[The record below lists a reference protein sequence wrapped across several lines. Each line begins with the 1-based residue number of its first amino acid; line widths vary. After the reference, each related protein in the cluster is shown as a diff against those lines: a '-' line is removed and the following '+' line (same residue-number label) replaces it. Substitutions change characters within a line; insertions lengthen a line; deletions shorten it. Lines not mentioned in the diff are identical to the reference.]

1 MVFYEIP
8 ARKFQKHPKALR
20 FTKAFEMNIISSN
33 IPCQQKNHNFLNK
46 SGVFGNVYHKDVN
59 DYLNVL
65 NIKVNI
71 DPFNACNIRFKA
83 PEIFPEIEIFIN
95 NLFKNDKFFPAVSM
109 IIGGIL
115 HIIEAELK
123 VIDGKVWKKIS
134 DKILKK
140 VCLDLY
146 DLKTY
151 TRVRKFLKKTGMCE
165 IKHFSER
172 RKKTDFEGKTS
183 TQRDTTCWY
192 NITMLRTLLN
202 QYGVT
207 KQMLWDYAWV
217 KSSKVR
223 EAYKRAGILA
233 KSENTLRRKK
243 LFTLLKIAQK
253 KNVVSSNIKNKVY
266 YNNNEK
272 IENFEIK
279 KEIFSIKSVYSP
291 YHRLR
296 DFTQERLDREN
307 NVKKP
312 KPTPINWVKLQNGVK
327 NNYIK
332 QIAQKLSCRY
342 DKEHGKFEKRIID
355 DNLDAALDR
364 MLQSIKVVKKKY

>member
-1 MVFYEIP
+1 
-8 ARKFQKHPKALR
+8 
-20 FTKAFEMNIISSN
+20 MNIISSN
-33 IPCQQKNHNFLNK
+33 IPCQQKKHKFVKFNSDPVNLCRKDINDNFNI
-46 SGVFGNVYHKDVN
+46 
-59 DYLNVL
+59 L
-65 NIKVNI
+65 NIKVSI

-83 PEIFPEIEIFIN
+83 PEISPEIEIFIN
-95 NLFKNDKFFPAVSM
+95 KLFKNDKFFPAVSM

-115 HIIEAELK
+115 HIIEAEFK
-123 VIDGKVWKKIS
+123 AIDGEVWKKIP

-140 VCLDLY
+140 VCLGVY

-165 IKHFSER
+165 IEHLSER
-172 RKKTDFEGKTS
+172 RKITDSEGKTS

-253 KNVVSSNIKNKVY
+253 KNVVSSNIKNKLY

-272 IENFEIK
+272 IENFKIK

-307 NVKKP
+307 NVKKQ
-312 KPTPINWVKLQNGVK
+312 KTTLINYASND
-327 NNYIK
+327 YIK
-332 QIAQKLSCRY
+332 QVAQKLNIKY
-342 DKEHGKFEKRIID
+342 DKGYSKPEEKIID
-355 DNLDAALDR
+355 DNLDAALEK
-364 MLQSIKVVKKKY
+364 MLQSIKYNT

>member
-1 MVFYEIP
+1 
-8 ARKFQKHPKALR
+8 
-20 FTKAFEMNIISSN
+20 MNIISSN
-33 IPCQQKNHNFLNK
+33 IPCQQENHNFINFNSDSVNLCR
-46 SGVFGNVYHKDVN
+46 KDIN
-59 DYLNVL
+59 DNLNVL
-65 NIKVNI
+65 NIKVSI

-83 PEIFPEIEIFIN
+83 PEISPEIEIFIN
-95 NLFKNDKFFPAVSM
+95 KLFKNDKFFPAVPM
-109 IIGGIL
+109 IIGAIL
-115 HIIEAELK
+115 HIIEAEFK
-123 VIDGKVWKKIS
+123 AIDGEVWKKIP
-134 DKILKK
+134 DRILKK
-140 VCLDLY
+140 VCLGVY

-165 IKHFSER
+165 IEHLSER
-172 RKKTDFEGKTS
+172 RKIIDSEGKTS

-202 QYGVT
+202 QYRVT

-272 IENFEIK
+272 IENFKIK

-307 NVKKP
+307 NVKKQ
-312 KPTPINWVKLQNGVK
+312 KTTLINYTSND
-327 NNYIK
+327 YIK
-332 QIAQKLSCRY
+332 QVVQKLNCKY
-342 DKEHGKFEKRIID
+342 DKGYTKLEEKIID
-355 DNLDAALDR
+355 DNLDATLER
-364 MLQSIKVVKKKY
+364 MLQSIRNNL

>member
-1 MVFYEIP
+1 
-8 ARKFQKHPKALR
+8 
-20 FTKAFEMNIISSN
+20 MNITSSN
-33 IPCQQKNHNFLNK
+33 TPCQQKNHKFINK
-46 SGVFGNVYHKDVN
+46 SGVFGKFCYKDIN
-59 DYLNVL
+59 DNFNIL
-65 NIKVNI
+65 NIKVSI

-83 PEIFPEIEIFIN
+83 PEISPKIEIFIN

-109 IIGGIL
+109 IIGSIL
-115 HIIEAELK
+115 HIIEAEFK
-123 VIDGKVWKKIS
+123 AIDGEVWKKIP

-151 TRVRKFLKKTGMCE
+151 TRVRNFLKKTGMCE
-165 IKHFSER
+165 IKHLSER
-172 RKKTDFEGKTS
+172 RKTTDSEGKAS

-312 KPTPINWVKLQNGVK
+312 NPTPINWVKLQNGVK

-332 QIAQKLSCRY
+332 QVVQKLNCKY
-342 DKEHGKFEKRIID
+342 DKGYAKLEEKIID

-364 MLQSIKVVKKKY
+364 MLQSINCQKEILI

>member
-1 MVFYEIP
+1 
-8 ARKFQKHPKALR
+8 
-20 FTKAFEMNIISSN
+20 MNIISSN
-33 IPCQQKNHNFLNK
+33 IPCQQKNHKFVNFNIDSVNLCR
-46 SGVFGNVYHKDVN
+46 KDIDDN
-59 DYLNVL
+59 LNVL

-71 DPFNACNIRFKA
+71 DLFNACNIRFKA
-83 PEIFPEIEIFIN
+83 PEISPEIEIFIN
-95 NLFKNDKFFPAVSM
+95 KLFKNDKFFPAVSM

-115 HIIEAELK
+115 HIIEAEYK
-123 VIDGKVWKKIS
+123 AIDGEVWKKIP

-151 TRVRKFLKKTGMCE
+151 TRVRKFLKKTGMCKIE
-165 IKHFSER
+165 HLSER
-172 RKKTDFEGKTS
+172 RKITDSEGKTS

-202 QYGVT
+202 QYGVN

-243 LFTLLKIAQK
+243 LFTLLKFAQK

-272 IENFEIK
+272 IENFKIK
-279 KEIFSIKSVYSP
+279 KEIFSMKSVYSP

-307 NVKKP
+307 NVKKQ
-312 KPTPINWVKLQNGVK
+312 KTTLINYASNDD
-327 NNYIK
+327 IK
-332 QIAQKLSCRY
+332 QVVQKLNCKN
-342 DKEHGKFEKRIID
+342 DKGYAKLEEKIID
-355 DNLDAALDR
+355 DNLDAALER
-364 MLQSIKVVKKKY
+364 MLQSIRNNK

>member
-1 MVFYEIP
+1 
-8 ARKFQKHPKALR
+8 
-20 FTKAFEMNIISSN
+20 MNIISSN
-33 IPCQQKNHNFLNK
+33 IPCQQKKHNFVNFNSDSVNLCR
-46 SGVFGNVYHKDVN
+46 KDIN
-59 DYLNVL
+59 DNLNVL

-83 PEIFPEIEIFIN
+83 PEISPEIEIFIN
-95 NLFKNDKFFPAVSM
+95 KLFKNDKFFPAVPM

-115 HIIEAELK
+115 HIIEAEFK
-123 VIDGKVWKKIS
+123 AIDGKVWKKIS

-165 IKHFSER
+165 IEHLSER
-172 RKKTDFEGKTS
+172 RKKTDSEGKTS

-243 LFTLLKIAQK
+243 LFTLLKFAQK

-272 IENFEIK
+272 IENFKIK
-279 KEIFSIKSVYSP
+279 KEIFSMKSVYSP

-307 NVKKP
+307 NVKKQ
-312 KPTPINWVKLQNGVK
+312 KTTLINYASND
-327 NNYIK
+327 YIK
-332 QIAQKLSCRY
+332 QVVQKLNCKY
-342 DKEHGKFEKRIID
+342 DKGYAKLEEKIID
-355 DNLDAALDR
+355 DNLDATLER
-364 MLQSIKVVKKKY
+364 MLQSIRNNK

>member
-1 MVFYEIP
+1 
-8 ARKFQKHPKALR
+8 
-20 FTKAFEMNIISSN
+20 
-33 IPCQQKNHNFLNK
+33 
-46 SGVFGNVYHKDVN
+46 
-59 DYLNVL
+59 
-65 NIKVNI
+65 
-71 DPFNACNIRFKA
+71 
-83 PEIFPEIEIFIN
+83 
-95 NLFKNDKFFPAVSM
+95 
-109 IIGGIL
+109 
-115 HIIEAELK
+115 
-123 VIDGKVWKKIS
+123 
-134 DKILKK
+134 
-140 VCLDLY
+140 
-146 DLKTY
+146 
-151 TRVRKFLKKTGMCE
+151 
-165 IKHFSER
+165 
-172 RKKTDFEGKTS
+172 
-183 TQRDTTCWY
+183 
-192 NITMLRTLLN
+192 
-202 QYGVT
+202 
-207 KQMLWDYAWV
+207 MLWDYAWV

-312 KPTPINWVKLQNGVK
+312 NPTPINWVKLQNGVK

-342 DKEHGKFEKRIID
+342 DKGYAKLEEKIID
-355 DNLDAALDR
+355 DNLDTALDR